1 MPRQK
6 LMRKIDKL
14 PTFKGFKPVGKIDDM
29 APVVMN
35 LEEYESIRLSDY
47 ANLSQAEASV
57 VMGVS
62 RPTYTRIYDI
72 ARKKIAQA
80 FVEGRT
86 VIFEGGKVYFDSD
99 WYHCNSCDCYFDH
112 LRKELLVERCALCGS
127 SDIEQFVDMKKEAE
141 PSEVICVGG
150 NRGVTRG
157 CRGHKM
163 FNLKYNK

>member
-14 PTFKGFKPVGKIDDM
+14 PTFRGFKPVGKIDDM
-29 APVVMN
+29 SPVVMN

-47 ANLSQAEASV
+47 ANLSQAEAAV
-57 VMGVS
+57 IMGVS

-80 FVEGRT
+80 FVEGKT
-86 VIFEGGKVYFDSD
+86 IVFEGGKVYFDSD

-112 LRKELLVERCALCGS
+112 LRKEVPADKCALCGS
-127 SDIEQFVDMKKEAE
+127 LEIEQFVETKKEEDTLEIVCGMKVRGRAHG
-141 PSEVICVGG
+141 CGRG
-150 NRGVTRG
+150 N
-157 CRGHKM
+157 K
-163 FNLKYNK
+163 FNNI

>member
-1 MPRQK
+1 
-6 LMRKIDKL
+6 MRKIDKL
-14 PTFKGFKPVGKIDDM
+14 PTFKGFKPMGKIDDM

-47 ANLSQAEASV
+47 ANLSQVEASI

-86 VIFEGGKVYFDSD
+86 VVFEGGKVYFDSD

-112 LRKELLVERCALCGS
+112 LRKELLVEKCALCGS
-127 SDIEQFVDMKKEAE
+127 SNIEQFVDTKKEE
-141 PSEVICVGG
+141 DSFEVVCEMRV
-150 NRGVTRG
+150 RSRTAG
-157 CRGHKM
+157 CRRGNT
-163 FNLKYNK
+163 FNNI